1 MLNSHKCVR
10 CHAHCEYIFEKAG
23 SFRMRQKAKSLITIV
38 FKEYFLIPLTSLSP
52 CSDVGSEGAVPLD
65 LLRVP
70 DAGPAEPDH
79 WLHRGADHHLADGQ
93 HRVLAAHT
101 TQHAHRTHR
110 PSQVSSCSQTALLSP
125 LFLDDQYVPF
135 SFLIKTS
142 NEIKPCKHSVC
153 LYTNTNTNN

>member
-1 MLNSHKCVR
+1 M
-10 CHAHCEYIFEKAG
+10 
-23 SFRMRQKAKSLITIV
+23 
-38 FKEYFLIPLTSLSP
+38 
-52 CSDVGSEGAVPLD
+52 GSEGAVPLN

-79 WLHRGADHHLADGQ
+79 RLHRGADHHLADGQ

-110 PSQVSSCSQTALLSP
+110 PSQVSSYSQTALLSP

-135 SFLIKTS
+135 FFLIKTS
-142 NEIKPCKHSVC
+142 NEIKPCKTFSLLKLTSKH
-153 LYTNTNTNN
+153 